1 MPAGLLYDHGAPNNE
16 GIMFFRTK
24 TSGPR
29 SYLQIVENRW
39 EEGRTRQRVV
49 ATLGR
54 LDQLQQDGRLDALL
68 ASGARL
74 SQSVLL
80 LSAHAQGRLPTITT
94 RRIGPASIFQR
105 LWQQTGC
112 QQVIEQLLDGRRFE
126 FDVERAIFLTV
137 LHRLF
142 APGSDRAAD
151 KWRTDYQIDGCE
163 ALELHHLYR
172 AMAWLGEELPHDQ
185 QAGKTPFA
193 PRCTKDRIEE
203 GLFAHRRDL
212 FSGLQLVFFDTT
224 SISFEGEG
232 GDDLGQRGFS
242 KDHRPDLYPM
252 VVGAVRDGQGRPIC
266 CELWPGNT
274 TDVTTLIPVVDRL
287 RSRFGIRRVCIV
299 ADRGMISQETIEA
312 LERDERGG
320 QYILGARMRSQNEVK
335 DEVLSRAGRYRVVHP
350 KRVNSDDPSPLKVK
364 EVWVGERR
372 YIVCLNEDEARKDAA
387 DREAIVTALREQLR
401 SGDKSLVGNKGYR
414 RYLSGG
420 DSPHFEIDE
429 AKVAEEARYD
439 GKWVLRTN
447 TELDSAE
454 VALQYKQLWMVEHW
468 FRSCKTLL
476 QTRPIYHKCDETI
489 RGQVFCSFLAL
500 VLRQELQSRLEERG
514 HEPEWDDVIC
524 DPDRLQ
530 MVEVEQDGKRFL
542 LRTEVQGTC
551 GKVFQ
556 AVGVALPP
564 TVQQAPVTT
573 SGQDTAPGATPQG

>member
-1 MPAGLLYDHGAPNNE
+1 
-16 GIMFFRTK
+16 MFFRTK
-24 TSGPR
+24 TSGSR

-39 EEGRTRQRVV
+39 EDGRTRQRVV

-54 LDQLQQDGRLDALL
+54 LDHLQQDGRLDALL

-94 RRIGPASIFQR
+94 RRIGPALIFQR

-112 QQVIEQLLDGRRFE
+112 QHVIEQLLDGRRFE
-126 FDVERAIFLTV
+126 FDIERAIFLTV

-142 APGSDRAAD
+142 ASGSDRAAD
-151 KWRTDYQIDGCE
+151 KWKQDYQVEGSD
-163 ALELHHLYR
+163 ALQLHHLYR

-185 QAGKTPFA
+185 QVGKTPFA

-203 GLFAHRRDL
+203 AVFDHRRDL
-212 FSGLQLVFFDTT
+212 FTDLQLVFFDTT
-224 SISFEGEG
+224 SIYFEGEG
-232 GDDLGQRGFS
+232 GQEIGQRGFS
-242 KDHRPDLYPM
+242 KDHRPDLYQM
-252 VVGAVRDGQGRPIC
+252 VVGAVLDSQGRPIC

-312 LERDERGG
+312 LERDERGW

-350 KRVNSDDPSPLKVK
+350 QRVNSDDPSPLKVK
-364 EVWVGERR
+364 EVWVEERR

-387 DREAIVTALREQLR
+387 DREAIVAALREQLR
-401 SGDKSLVGNKGYR
+401 CGDKSLVGNKGYR
-414 RYLSGG
+414 RYLSGS
-420 DSPHFEIDE
+420 DSQRFRIDE
-429 AKVAEEARYD
+429 AKIAEDARYD

-454 VALQYKQLWMVEHW
+454 VALQYKRLWMVEHW
-468 FRSCKTLL
+468 FRSCKSLL
-476 QTRPIYHKCDETI
+476 QTRPIYHRCDEAI
-489 RGQVFCSFLAL
+489 RGHVFCSFLAL
-500 VLRQELQSRLEERG
+500 VLRQELQARLEERG
-514 HEPEWDDVIC
+514 HEWEWSDVIA
-524 DPDRLQ
+524 DLDRLQ

-542 LRTEVQGTC
+542 LRSEVQGTC

-556 AVGVALPP
+556 TVGVALPS
-564 TVQQAPVTT
+564 TVQQVPPTAPKEGV
-573 SGQDTAPGATPQG
+573 APGATPHG